1 MSSTNTYHAI
11 GLMSG
16 SSLDGL
22 DIAYCRFTTSAQG
35 VDWELLEAETIA
47 YPQKWITRLG
57 KLPYQNALTFA
68 KTNTYFGH
76 YLGELVNSFIA
87 KHQIEPDFIAS
98 HGHTIYHF
106 PDKRITVQVGDG
118 ASLAVLTGYPVIND
132 FRTQDIAIDGEGTPL
147 APAADRYLFP
157 GHDFYMNI
165 GGIANITCQA
175 DGKYLAFDTSPANQA
190 LNFLAE
196 QLDMDFDRDGEVAR
210 SGKMDEEL
218 RHALNR
224 FEYFEKTYPK
234 SLGNGWIREQFIPT
248 FLQFESSLEDQLH
261 TATHQIAAQNAKAMQ
276 AICQKEG
283 LNKSKYDLF
292 ITGGGALNK
301 YLVECIQAEA
311 AKLGIHLTIQLPSKS
326 IIDFKEAILMGLLGV
341 LRVENRP
348 NCFKSVTG
356 ARRDTIGGA
365 VHQGWRKFL

>member
-1 MSSTNTYHAI
+1 
-11 GLMSG
+11 MSG

-22 DIAYCRFTTSAQG
+22 DISYCQYTTSEEH
-35 VDWELLEAETIA
+35 VNWELLQAETIE
-47 YPQKWITRLG
+47 YPQKWVTRLG
-57 KLPYQNALTFA
+57 KLPYQDALVFA

-76 YLGELVNSFIA
+76 YLGELVNQFIH
-87 KHQIEPDFIAS
+87 KHKIDPDFVSS
-98 HGHTIYHF
+98 HGHTIFHY
-106 PDKRITVQVGDG
+106 PDKRITVQIGDG
-118 ASLAVLTGYPVIND
+118 AALAAITGLPVIND

-165 GGIANITCQA
+165 GGISNITCNIN
-175 DGKYLAFDTSPANQA
+175 GRYIAFDISPANQV

-210 SGKMDEEL
+210 SGKMDEKL
-218 RHALNR
+218 LAVLND
-224 FEYFEKTYPK
+224 FDYFEKRYPK
-234 SLGNGWIREQFIPT
+234 SLGNGWIRETFIPT
-248 FLQFESSLEDQLH
+248 FIRFDSSWEDKLH
-261 TATHQIAAQNAKAMQ
+261 TATRQIAVQTAKSMQ
-276 AICQKEG
+276 AICLKEG
-283 LNKSKYDLF
+283 LSKSQYELF
-292 ITGGGALNK
+292 ITGGGALNC
-301 YLVECIQAEA
+301 YLIECIQEETN
-311 AKLGIHLTIQLPSKS
+311 KLGITTNIKLPSKS

-365 VHQGWRKFL
+365 IHQGYRKFL